1 MSRVSSKKRPRARLR
16 SARPVRDPKWTL
28 TLRESEARR
37 AAILDTALDSVI
49 AMDHQGRIVDFNP
62 AAERTFGYRRDEVI
76 GKTLAETIVP
86 PSLRESHRRGLAKY
100 LETGEGPVLGRRI
113 ELTGLRKD
121 GSEFPV
127 ELAITR
133 IAGEP
138 PTFVGFARDISDQKE
153 LESARRESEERFQ
166 KSFYGTPVAMSL
178 LALPD
183 NRFIDVNE
191 SFLRLFEF
199 TREEVIGRTSLD
211 IGLWSDPAA
220 REGLLEKLRAGEPVR
235 NVELTLRTKSGKT
248 RHVIVAVETLSL
260 GPHEAWLSA
269 VVDITETKDLERRLL
284 ENERLAA
291 MGRLTG
297 YVAHEINTPLTNI
310 SLLAATAAKRA
321 KDPEIISRLEKI
333 NAQRRLIASILQDL
347 AGLTRPP
354 PIQPVETDLRTIVDA
369 SLEQMD
375 PYLRDGVELRKEFA
389 GHPVVAD
396 VDARRIQQVL
406 VNLTKNALQATST
419 GVVTVRLEDR
429 GETVAFVVHDTGPG
443 MPPEVIEKLFQ
454 PFFTTK
460 PKEQGT
466 GLGLAFAKNV
476 VSAHGGAIEV
486 ASEIGKGSTFTV
498 VLPKVPSP
506 P

>member
-1 MSRVSSKKRPRARLR
+1 MSRSPSKKRPPTRRGT
-16 SARPVRDPKWTL
+16 ARPVGSDKSTL

-49 AMDHQGRIVDFNP
+49 AMDHGGRIIDFNP

-76 GKTLAETIVP
+76 GRTLAETIVP
-86 PSLRESHRRGLAKY
+86 PSLRESHRRGLARY

-121 GSEFPV
+121 GTEFPV
-127 ELAITR
+127 ELSITR

-138 PTFVGFARDISDQKE
+138 PSFVGFARDISARRE
-153 LESARRESEERFQ
+153 LESARGESEERFQ

-191 SFLRLFEF
+191 SFLRLFEY
-199 TREEVIGRTSLD
+199 TREEVIGHTSLEL
-211 IGLWSDPAA
+211 GLWSNPAA
-220 REGLLEKLRAGEPVR
+220 REVLLERLRTGEPVR
-235 NVELTLRTKSGKT
+235 NIELTLQTKTGKT

-260 GPHEAWLSA
+260 GPHGALLSA
-269 VVDITETKDLERRLL
+269 AVDITEKKDLERRLL
-284 ENERLAA
+284 ETERLAA

-321 KDPEIISRLEKI
+321 TEPEVLSRLEKI

-354 PIQPVETDLRTIVDA
+354 PIESVETDLRTIVNV
-369 SLEQMD
+369 SLKQME
-375 PYLRDGVELRKEFA
+375 PYLHEGVELRREVV
-389 GHPVVAD
+389 GDPVLAD
-396 VDARRIQQVL
+396 VDPRRIQQVL
-406 VNLTKNALQATST
+406 VNLTKNAMQATSN
-419 GVVTVRLEDR
+419 GAVTVGVEDR
-429 GETVAFVVHDTGPG
+429 GDTVALVVSDTGPG
-443 MPPEVIEKLFQ
+443 MPPDVIEKLFQ

-466 GLGLAFAKNV
+466 D
-476 VSAHGGAIEV
+476 SASRSRR
-486 ASEIGKGSTFTV
+486 AS
-498 VLPKVPSP
+498 
-506 P
+506 

>member
-1 MSRVSSKKRPRARLR
+1 MEEKGTIRSNAINRDVGHRGLWGRFSANPSGSAEMPRSSSKNRPPARGRTAR
-16 SARPVRDPKWTL
+16 SVRGYNPTL

-199 TREEVIGRTSLD
+199 TREEGIGRTSLD

-220 REGLLEKLRAGEPVR
+220 REGLPQKLRPGEPVR
-235 NVELTLRTKSGKT
+235 NV
-248 RHVIVAVETLSL
+248 
-260 GPHEAWLSA
+260 
-269 VVDITETKDLERRLL
+269 
-284 ENERLAA
+284 
-291 MGRLTG
+291 
-297 YVAHEINTPLTNI
+297 
-310 SLLAATAAKRA
+310 
-321 KDPEIISRLEKI
+321 
-333 NAQRRLIASILQDL
+333 
-347 AGLTRPP
+347 RPP
-354 PIQPVETDLRTIVDA
+354 LPAKGGKNRHLTPPRPPLPLR
-369 SLEQMD
+369 
-375 PYLRDGVELRKEFA
+375 P
-389 GHPVVAD
+389 H
-396 VDARRIQQVL
+396 
-406 VNLTKNALQATST
+406 
-419 GVVTVRLEDR
+419 
-429 GETVAFVVHDTGPG
+429 
-443 MPPEVIEKLFQ
+443 
-454 PFFTTK
+454 
-460 PKEQGT
+460 
-466 GLGLAFAKNV
+466 
-476 VSAHGGAIEV
+476 
-486 ASEIGKGSTFTV
+486 
-498 VLPKVPSP
+498 
-506 P
+506 

>member
-310 SLLAATAAKRA
+310 SLLAATAAKRSQ
-321 KDPEIISRLEKI
+321 DPEIVSRLEKI
-333 NAQRRLIASILQDL
+333 NAQRRLIGSILQDL

-354 PIQPVETDLRTIVDA
+354 PIQPVETDLRTIVDV
-369 SLEQMD
+369 SLEQME
-375 PYLRDGVELRKEFA
+375 PYLHEGVELRKEA
-389 GHPVVAD
+389 GPPVVAD
-396 VDARRIQQVL
+396 VDPRRIQQVL
-406 VNLTKNALQATST
+406 VNLTKNALQATSNGT
-419 GVVTVRLEDR
+419 VTVGVEDR
-429 GETVAFVVHDTGPG
+429 GDTVALVVHDTGPG
-443 MPPEVIEKLFQ
+443 MPPDVLEKLFQ

-466 GLGLAFAKNV
+466 GLGLAFAKSV
-476 VSAHGGAIEV
+476 VNAHGGTIEV
-486 ASEIGKGSTFTV
+486 ESELGQGTTFTV
-498 VLPKVPSP
+498 VLPKIPSP

>member
-310 SLLAATAAKRA
+310 SLLAATAAKRSQ
-321 KDPEIISRLEKI
+321 DPEIVSRLEKI
-333 NAQRRLIASILQDL
+333 NAQRRLIGSILQDL

-354 PIQPVETDLRTIVDA
+354 PIQPVETDLRMIVDG
-369 SLEQMD
+369 SLEQME
-375 PYLRDGVELRKEFA
+375 PYLHEGVELRKEA
-389 GHPVVAD
+389 GSPVVAD
-396 VDARRIQQVL
+396 VDPRRIQQVL
-406 VNLTKNALQATST
+406 VNLTKNALQATSNGT
-419 GVVTVRLEDR
+419 VTVAVEDR
-429 GETVAFVVHDTGPG
+429 GDTVALVVHDTGPG
-443 MPPEVIEKLFQ
+443 MPPDVLEKLFQ

-466 GLGLAFAKNV
+466 GLGLAFAKSV
-476 VSAHGGAIEV
+476 VNAHGGTIEV
-486 ASEIGKGSTFTV
+486 ESELGQGTTFTV
-498 VLPKVPSP
+498 VLPKIPSP

>member
-16 SARPVRDPKWTL
+16 SARPVRDPKGTL

-260 GPHEAWLSA
+260 GPQEAWLSA

-310 SLLAATAAKRA
+310 SLLAATAAKRSQ
-321 KDPEIISRLEKI
+321 DPEIVSRLEKI
-333 NAQRRLIASILQDL
+333 NAQRRLIGSILQDL

-354 PIQPVETDLRTIVDA
+354 PIQPVETDLRTIVDG
-369 SLEQMD
+369 SLEQME
-375 PYLRDGVELRKEFA
+375 PYLHEGVELRKEA
-389 GHPVVAD
+389 GSPVVAD
-396 VDARRIQQVL
+396 VDPRRIQQVL
-406 VNLTKNALQATST
+406 VNLTKNALQATSNGT
-419 GVVTVRLEDR
+419 VTVGVEDR
-429 GETVAFVVHDTGPG
+429 GDTVELVVHDTGPG
-443 MPPEVIEKLFQ
+443 IPPDVLEKLFQ

-466 GLGLAFAKNV
+466 GLGLAFAKSV
-476 VSAHGGAIEV
+476 VNAHGGTIEV
-486 ASEIGKGSTFTV
+486 ESELGQGTTFTV
-498 VLPKVPSP
+498 VLPKIPSP

>member
-16 SARPVRDPKWTL
+16 SARPVRDPKGTL

-310 SLLAATAAKRA
+310 SLLAATAAKRSQ
-321 KDPEIISRLEKI
+321 DPEIVSRLEKI
-333 NAQRRLIASILQDL
+333 NAQRRLIGSILQDL

-369 SLEQMD
+369 SREQME
-375 PYLRDGVELRKEFA
+375 PYLHEGVELRKEA
-389 GHPVVAD
+389 GRPVVAD
-396 VDARRIQQVL
+396 VDPRRIQQVL
-406 VNLTKNALQATST
+406 VNLTKNALQATSNGT
-419 GVVTVRLEDR
+419 VTVGVEDR
-429 GETVAFVVHDTGPG
+429 GDTVALVVHDTGPG
-443 MPPEVIEKLFQ
+443 MPPDVLEKLFQ

-466 GLGLAFAKNV
+466 GLGLAFAKSV
-476 VSAHGGAIEV
+476 VNAHGGTIEV
-486 ASEIGKGSTFTV
+486 ESELGQGTTFTV
-498 VLPKVPSP
+498 VLPKIPSP

>member
-211 IGLWSDPAA
+211 IGLWSDPTA

-310 SLLAATAAKRA
+310 SLLAATAAKRSQ
-321 KDPEIISRLEKI
+321 DPEIVSRLEKI
-333 NAQRRLIASILQDL
+333 NAQRRLIGSILQDL

-354 PIQPVETDLRTIVDA
+354 PIQPVETDLRTIVDG
-369 SLEQMD
+369 SLEQME
-375 PYLRDGVELRKEFA
+375 PYLHEGVELRKEA
-389 GHPVVAD
+389 GSPVVAD
-396 VDARRIQQVL
+396 VDPRRIQQVL
-406 VNLTKNALQATST
+406 VNLTKNALQATSNGT
-419 GVVTVRLEDR
+419 VTVAVEDR
-429 GETVAFVVHDTGPG
+429 GDTVALVVHDTGPG
-443 MPPEVIEKLFQ
+443 MPPDVLEKLFQ

-466 GLGLAFAKNV
+466 GLGLAFAKSV
-476 VSAHGGAIEV
+476 VNAHGGTIEV
-486 ASEIGKGSTFTV
+486 ESELGQGTTFTV
-498 VLPKVPSP
+498 VLPKIPSP

>member
-1 MSRVSSKKRPRARLR
+1 M
-16 SARPVRDPKWTL
+16 

-37 AAILDTALDSVI
+37 AAILDAALDSVI
-49 AMDHQGRIVDFNP
+49 AMDRQGRIVDFNP
-62 AAERTFGYRRDEVI
+62 SAERTFGYRRDEVI

-86 PSLRESHRRGLAKY
+86 PSLRESHRRGLARY
-100 LETGEGPVLGRRI
+100 LETGDGPVLGRRI

-121 GSEFPV
+121 GTEFPV
-127 ELAITR
+127 ELSITR

-138 PTFVGFARDISDQKE
+138 PAFVGFARDISAQKE

-191 SFLRLFEF
+191 SFLRLFEYA
-199 TREEVIGRTSLD
+199 REEVIGHTSLE
-211 IGLWSDPAA
+211 IGLWSNPAA
-220 REGLLEKLRAGEPVR
+220 RQGLLEKIRAGESVR
-235 NVELTLRTKSGKT
+235 NIELTLQTKTGKT

-260 GPHEAWLSA
+260 GPHGALLSA
-269 VVDITETKDLERRLL
+269 AVDITEKKDLERRLL

-321 KDPEIISRLEKI
+321 QDPEILSRLEKI
-333 NAQRRLIASILQDL
+333 NAQRRLIGSILQDL
-347 AGLTRPP
+347 AGLTRPL
-354 PIQPVETDLRTIVDA
+354 PIEPVETDLRAIVDA
-369 SLEQMD
+369 SLEQME
-375 PYLRDGVELRKEFA
+375 PYLHDGVELRKQVA

-396 VDARRIQQVL
+396 VDPRRIQQVL
-406 VNLTKNALQATST
+406 VNLTKNALQATSN
-419 GVVTVRLEDR
+419 GAVTVGVEDR
-429 GETVAFVVHDTGPG
+429 GETVALVVRDTGPG
-443 MPPEVIEKLFQ
+443 MPPDVIERLFQ

-466 GLGLAFAKNV
+466 GLGLAFAKSV
-476 VSAHGGAIEV
+476 VGAHGGVIEV
-486 ASEIGKGSTFTV
+486 ASIVGNGSTFTV

>member
-1 MSRVSSKKRPRARLR
+1 MSRVSSKKRPGARR
-16 SARPVRDPKWTL
+16 RTARVVRRPKSTL

-86 PSLRESHRRGLAKY
+86 PSLRDSHRRGLARY

-138 PTFVGFARDISDQKE
+138 PAFVGFARDISDRKD
-153 LESARRESEERFQ
+153 LESARRQSEERFQ

-178 LALPD
+178 LALPE

-199 TREEVIGRTSLD
+199 TREEVIGRTSLE

-220 REGLLEKLRAGEPVR
+220 RAVLLEKLRSGEPVR

-260 GPHEAWLSA
+260 GPHEARLSA
-269 VVDITETKDLERRLL
+269 VMDITEKKDMERRLL

-310 SLLAATAAKRA
+310 SLLAATAAKRSQ
-321 KDPEIISRLEKI
+321 DPEVIERLEKI
-333 NAQRRLIASILQDL
+333 NVQRRLIGSILQDL

-369 SLEQMD
+369 SLEQME
-375 PYLRDGVELRKEFA
+375 PYLHDRVELRKEV
-389 GHPVVAD
+389 GPPVVAD
-396 VDARRIQQVL
+396 VDPRRIQQVL
-406 VNLTKNALQATST
+406 VNLTKNALQATSN
-419 GVVTVRLEDR
+419 GAVTVGVEDR
-429 GETVAFVVHDTGPG
+429 GDTVALLVDDTGPG
-443 MPPEVIEKLFQ
+443 MPADVLEKLFQ

-466 GLGLAFAKNV
+466 GLGLAFAKSV
-476 VSAHGGAIEV
+476 VSAHGGTIDVVSAL
-486 ASEIGKGSTFTV
+486 GQGTTFTV
-498 VLPKVPSP
+498 VLPKIPSLP
-506 P
+506 

>member
-310 SLLAATAAKRA
+310 SLLAATAAKRSQ
-321 KDPEIISRLEKI
+321 DPEIISRLEKI
-333 NAQRRLIASILQDL
+333 NAQRRLIGSILQDL

-354 PIQPVETDLRTIVDA
+354 PIQPVETDLRTIVDG
-369 SLEQMD
+369 SLEQME
-375 PYLRDGVELRKEFA
+375 PYLHEGVELRKEA
-389 GHPVVAD
+389 GRPVVAD
-396 VDARRIQQVL
+396 VDPRRIQQVL
-406 VNLTKNALQATST
+406 VNLTKNALQATSNGT
-419 GVVTVRLEDR
+419 VTVGVEDR
-429 GETVAFVVHDTGPG
+429 GDTVALVVHDTGPG
-443 MPPEVIEKLFQ
+443 MPPDVLEKLFQ

-466 GLGLAFAKNV
+466 GLGLAFAKSV
-476 VSAHGGAIEV
+476 VNAHGGTIEV
-486 ASEIGKGSTFTV
+486 ESELGQGTTFTV
-498 VLPKVPSP
+498 VLPKIPSP

>member
-16 SARPVRDPKWTL
+16 SARPVRDPKGTL
-28 TLRESEARR
+28 TLGESEARR

-62 AAERTFGYRRDEVI
+62 AAERTFGWRRDEVI
-76 GKTLAETIVP
+76 GRTLAETMIP
-86 PSLRESHRRGLAKY
+86 GSLRESHRRGLARY

-260 GPHEAWLSA
+260 GPQEAWLSA
-269 VVDITETKDLERRLL
+269 VVDITETKDLESRLL

-310 SLLAATAAKRA
+310 SLLAATAAKRTN
-321 KDPEIISRLEKI
+321 DPEIISRLEKI

-354 PIQPVETDLRTIVDA
+354 PIQPVETDLRAIVDA
-369 SLEQMD
+369 SLEQMN

>member
-86 PSLRESHRRGLAKY
+86 PSLREAHRRGLAKY

-310 SLLAATAAKRA
+310 SLLAATAAKRSQ
-321 KDPEIISRLEKI
+321 DPEIVSRLEKI
-333 NAQRRLIASILQDL
+333 NAQRRLIGSILQDL

-354 PIQPVETDLRTIVDA
+354 PIQPVETDLRTIVDG
-369 SLEQMD
+369 SLEQME
-375 PYLRDGVELRKEFA
+375 PYLHEGVELRKEA
-389 GHPVVAD
+389 GPPVVAD
-396 VDARRIQQVL
+396 VDPRRIQQVL
-406 VNLTKNALQATST
+406 VNLTKNALQATSNGT
-419 GVVTVRLEDR
+419 VTVGVEDR
-429 GETVAFVVHDTGPG
+429 GDTVALVVHDTGPG
-443 MPPEVIEKLFQ
+443 MPPDVLEKLFQ

-466 GLGLAFAKNV
+466 GLGLAFAKSV
-476 VSAHGGAIEV
+476 VNAHGGTIEV
-486 ASEIGKGSTFTV
+486 ESELGQGTTFTV
-498 VLPKVPSP
+498 VLPKIPSP

>member
-310 SLLAATAAKRA
+310 SLLAATAAKRSQ
-321 KDPEIISRLEKI
+321 DPEIVSRLEKI
-333 NAQRRLIASILQDL
+333 NAQRRLIGSILQDL

-354 PIQPVETDLRTIVDA
+354 PIQPVETDLRTIVDG
-369 SLEQMD
+369 SLEQME
-375 PYLRDGVELRKEFA
+375 PYLHEGVELRKEA
-389 GHPVVAD
+389 GSPVVAD
-396 VDARRIQQVL
+396 VDPRRIQQVL
-406 VNLTKNALQATST
+406 VNLTKNALQATSNGT
-419 GVVTVRLEDR
+419 VTVGVEDR
-429 GETVAFVVHDTGPG
+429 GDTVALVVHDTGPG
-443 MPPEVIEKLFQ
+443 MPPDVLEKLFQ

-466 GLGLAFAKNV
+466 GLGLAFAKSV
-476 VSAHGGAIEV
+476 VNAHGGTIEV
-486 ASEIGKGSTFTV
+486 ESELGQGTTFTV
-498 VLPKVPSP
+498 VLPKIPSP

>member
-1 MSRVSSKKRPRARLR
+1 M
-16 SARPVRDPKWTL
+16 
-28 TLRESEARR
+28 TLRQSEARR

-49 AMDHQGRIVDFNP
+49 AMDHEGRIVDFNP

-76 GKTLAETIVP
+76 GRTLAETIIP
-86 PSLRESHRRGLAKY
+86 PSLRDSHRRGLARY
-100 LETGEGPVLGRRI
+100 LETGEGPILGRRI

-138 PTFVGFARDISDQKE
+138 PAFVGFARDISSQKE
-153 LESARRESEERFQ
+153 METGRREWEERFQ
-166 KSFYGTPVAMSL
+166 KSFYGSPVAMALS
-178 LALPD
+178 ALPE
-183 NRFIDVNE
+183 NRFIDAND
-191 SFLRLFEF
+191 SFLRLFEY
-199 TREEVIGRTSLD
+199 TREEVIGHTSLE
-211 IGLWSDPAA
+211 LSFWQTPAV
-220 REGLLEKLRAGEPVR
+220 LLQKVRSGEPIR
-235 NVELTLRTKSGKT
+235 NVELTLRTKTGQT
-248 RHVIVAVETLSL
+248 RHVMISTETLPL
-260 GPHEAWLSA
+260 GPHGAVLSA
-269 VVDITETKDLERRLL
+269 AVDLTEKKDLERRLI
-284 ENERLAA
+284 ETERLTA

-375 PYLRDGVELRKEFA
+375 PYLRDGVELRKEVA

-396 VDARRIQQVL
+396 VDPRRIQQVL

>member
-260 GPHEAWLSA
+260 GPQEAWLSA

-310 SLLAATAAKRA
+310 SLLAATAAKRSQ
-321 KDPEIISRLEKI
+321 DPEIVSRLEKI
-333 NAQRRLIASILQDL
+333 NAQRRLIGSILQDL

-354 PIQPVETDLRTIVDA
+354 PIQPVETDLRTIVDG
-369 SLEQMD
+369 SLEQME
-375 PYLRDGVELRKEFA
+375 PYLHEGVELRKEA
-389 GHPVVAD
+389 GSPVVAD
-396 VDARRIQQVL
+396 VDPRRIQQVL
-406 VNLTKNALQATST
+406 VNLTKNALQATSNGT
-419 GVVTVRLEDR
+419 VTVAVEDR
-429 GETVAFVVHDTGPG
+429 GDTVALVVHDTGPG
-443 MPPEVIEKLFQ
+443 MPPDVLEKLFQ

-466 GLGLAFAKNV
+466 GLGLAFAKSV
-476 VSAHGGAIEV
+476 VNAHGGTIEV
-486 ASEIGKGSTFTV
+486 ESELGQGTTFTV
-498 VLPKVPSP
+498 VLPKIPSP

>member
-310 SLLAATAAKRA
+310 SLLAATAAKRSQ
-321 KDPEIISRLEKI
+321 DPEIISRLEKI
-333 NAQRRLIASILQDL
+333 NAQRRLIGSILQDL

-354 PIQPVETDLRTIVDA
+354 PIQPVETDLRTIVDG
-369 SLEQMD
+369 SLEQME
-375 PYLRDGVELRKEFA
+375 PYLHEGVELRKEA
-389 GHPVVAD
+389 GSPVVAD
-396 VDARRIQQVL
+396 VDPRRIQQVL
-406 VNLTKNALQATST
+406 VNLTKNALQATSNGT
-419 GVVTVRLEDR
+419 VTVGVEDR
-429 GETVAFVVHDTGPG
+429 GDTVALVVHDTGPG
-443 MPPEVIEKLFQ
+443 MPPDVLEKLFQ

-466 GLGLAFAKNV
+466 GLGLAFAKSV
-476 VSAHGGAIEV
+476 VNAHGGTIEV
-486 ASEIGKGSTFTV
+486 ESELGQGTTFTV
-498 VLPKVPSP
+498 VLPKIPSP